1 LQQGQQLHAKH
12 ARQNQRATGQP
23 CSVEPVAHQQVAKSG
38 GKHGFGRQ
46 QKGRASRSATR
57 PISSTAQL
65 RLKAPEDAGV
75 ITNYTIGVGQMRAAN
90 AIRAMVLISMQ
101 SQNEPDV
108 VRALARRHE
117 ITKLY
122 SVSGRYDLCAMLMT
136 ESTQELDAVLDKIR
150 QIKGVVDTFST
161 LLLSTK
167 LDRPE

>member
-1 LQQGQQLHAKH
+1 MAETSLNPNLDALDHRLIELLKVNARLPMVNIAKALGC
-12 ARQNQRATGQP
+12 AR
-23 CSVEPVAHQQVAKSG
+23 
-38 GKHGFGRQ
+38 
-46 QKGRASRSATR
+46 
-57 PISSTAQL
+57 STAQL
-65 RLKAPEDAGV
+65 RLKALEDAGV
-75 ITNYTIGVGQMRAAN
+75 ITGYTVGVSSTRASG

-108 VRALARRHE
+108 VRALSRRHE

-150 QIKGVVDTFST
+150 LIKGVADTFST
-161 LLLSTK
+161 ILLSTK